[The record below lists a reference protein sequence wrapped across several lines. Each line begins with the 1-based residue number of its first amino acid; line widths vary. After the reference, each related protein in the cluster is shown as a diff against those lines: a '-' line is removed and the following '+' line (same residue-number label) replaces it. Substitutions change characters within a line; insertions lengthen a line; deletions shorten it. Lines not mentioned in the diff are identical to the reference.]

1 MNASLHER
9 TTKKFHLREF
19 EVVAGCK
26 VHLQT
31 YACTVMSF
39 LVLKEQGKS
48 FMLIA
53 DRIITSGFVPSLYL
67 QHFAATININF
78 AVVLLRT
85 RKRMCCRLPSSVR
98 SSPKT
103 SEF

>member
-53 DRIITSGFVPSLYL
+53 DRINHVRICTVTLL
-67 QHFAATININF
+67 AAF
-78 AVVLLRT
+78 
-85 RKRMCCRLPSSVR
+85 R
-98 SSPKT
+98 SNN
-103 SEF
+103 